1 MKQIRA
7 KKVDV
12 KKLLRASL
20 WMNMI
25 QLVLIIVVIV
35 YALMSHNTDLY
46 SLIYVAL
53 GITALNG
60 VITIGWYRFT
70 FQSKSE
76 SLMETLENLEALNSK
91 LREQR
96 HDYLNHIQVIYGLL
110 ELEEYQE
117 ARKYME
123 PVYKDILK
131 VSKALKTSHPAIN
144 ALLQAKM
151 QMAQN
156 CDIDLYLEIKS
167 NLKDIPL
174 EPWELCKV
182 LSNLIDNGMSA
193 LEKKQGIRNMYIDVN
208 EDLGDYEICI
218 YNNGPEILEEH
229 LEKIFEEGFTTKD
242 EPDHGM
248 GLYIVRTIIE
258 GVGGQ
263 ILVTSNADKTAFTVY
278 LPKMTVGT

>member
-1 MKQIRA
+1 MRQVQRKE
-7 KKVDV
+7 VDV
-12 KKLLRASL
+12 KKLLRTSL

-25 QLVLIIVVIV
+25 QLILIVVVIG
-35 YALMSHNTDLY
+35 YALVQRNTDLY

-76 SLMETLENLEALNSK
+76 SLMDTLGNLEALNSK

-110 ELEEYQE
+110 ELEEYEE

-151 QMAQN
+151 QMADN
-156 CDIDLYLEIKS
+156 YGIDLYLEIKS
-167 NLKDIPL
+167 NLKAIPL

-193 LEKKQGIRNMYIDVN
+193 LGTKHGVRNLYIDVS
-208 EDLGDYEICI
+208 EGVDAYEI
-218 YNNGPEILEEH
+218 
-229 LEKIFEEGFTTKD
+229 
-242 EPDHGM
+242 
-248 GLYIVRTIIE
+248 
-258 GVGGQ
+258 Q
-263 ILVTSNADKTAFTVY
+263 
-278 LPKMTVGT
+278 